1 MITLVRMMVK
11 IGIEMVLKHT
21 VTLVFAMHDDHL
33 PLLCTLSSETHKLI
47 IHPLLKENVVDS
59 VRVGVK

>member
-33 PLLCTLSSETHKLI
+33 SLLGTLSSEAHKLI
-47 IHPLLKENVVDS
+47 IHPLLH
-59 VRVGVK
+59 